1 MQTYLFEQGEI
12 KDGQFVTMAWAMS
25 GELSAKNQE
34 HAIAKV
40 RRYYPWN
47 VWTVATEDQSIVFT
61 TPGQALRL
69 TIKAN

>member
-1 MQTYLFEQGEI
+1 MQNYLFEQGEM
-12 KDGQFVTMAWAMS
+12 KDGQFVAMAWALS
-25 GELSAKNQE
+25 GQLSAKNQD

-40 RRYYPWN
+40 LRYYPWH
-47 VWTVATEDQSIVFT
+47 VWTVTTENRSIVFT